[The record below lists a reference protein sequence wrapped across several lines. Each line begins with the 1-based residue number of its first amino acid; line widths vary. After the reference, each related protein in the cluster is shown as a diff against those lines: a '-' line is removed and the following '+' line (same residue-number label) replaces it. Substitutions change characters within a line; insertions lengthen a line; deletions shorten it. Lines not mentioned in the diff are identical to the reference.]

1 MKAYELAEEVL
12 LHSNYATRDC
22 AARMLR
28 DQAKLI
34 QNYETR
40 DCERQEVLRKHLY
53 KIAELKRKLDNT
65 EVSRLLWKG
74 DYEDLKR
81 RELYE
86 NKEDL
91 EGRLFRIMCDK
102 LIRDMSTDGHTTPR
116 QIGIEA
122 RRRIAGEC
130 YCHLN
135 KQREESCGK

>member
-28 DQAKLI
+28 EQADLI
-34 QNYETR
+34 RTMVKRNVELRETIT
-40 DCERQEVLRKHLY
+40 QHLY

-86 NKEDL
+86 SKEDL
-91 EGRLFRIMCDK
+91 DSRLFRLMCDK
-102 LIRDMSTDGHTTPR
+102 LTWEMTADSHSTPR
-116 QIGIEA
+116 QIGNEA

-130 YCHLN
+130 Y
-135 KQREESCGK
+135 SCGK